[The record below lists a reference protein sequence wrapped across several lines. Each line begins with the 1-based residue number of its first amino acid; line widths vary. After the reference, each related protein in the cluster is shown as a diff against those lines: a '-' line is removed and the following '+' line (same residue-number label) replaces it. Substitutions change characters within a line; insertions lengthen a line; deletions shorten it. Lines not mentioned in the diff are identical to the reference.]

1 MQIYT
6 DDQFKLVEIWLSK
19 KERDDAELQ
28 EKLKPLY
35 QDCKSKKY
43 RVAVFESGDGD
54 LLDNTRTLLCY
65 NYSNPSRAATQRSTD
80 QAR

>member
-19 KERDDAELQ
+19 KERNDADLQ
-28 EKLKPLY
+28 EKLKLLY

-65 NYSNPSRAATQRSTD
+65 NYSNPGRVSAHRSTD
-80 QAR
+80 RAR